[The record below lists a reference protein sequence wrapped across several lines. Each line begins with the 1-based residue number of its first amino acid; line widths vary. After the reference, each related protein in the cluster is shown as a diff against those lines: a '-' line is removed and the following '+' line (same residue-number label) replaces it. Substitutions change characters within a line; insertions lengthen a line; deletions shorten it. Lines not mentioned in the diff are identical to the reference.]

1 MTGFIV
7 LMAAAAAGAALVAFF
22 TLHDTW
28 LSRGL

>member
-7 LMAAAAAGAALVAFF
+7 LMAAALVGAVLVAFF